1 MIEII
6 TDEDIRLEYLEVNHY
21 FKKEKFLLNNLLNKL
36 YEYDIEEFKNVYVI
50 QYKKVN
56 KKRFK
61 EFIVVKNFF
70 TFKREYFITEE
81 TKNKVNELIK
91 NNKGF

>member
-6 TDEDIRLEYLEVNHY
+6 TDEDIRLKYFEVNHY
-21 FKKEKFLLNNLLNKL
+21 FKKEKFLLNNLINKL

-56 KKRFK
+56 KRRFK
-61 EFIVVKNFF
+61 EFILVKRFF
-70 TFKREYFITEE
+70 SFKKEYFIKEE
-81 TKNKVNELIK
+81 TKNKVIELIK